1 MRPAVAAPASPL
13 ATETTMES
21 AATAVESA
29 ATETSSAMEPTAA
42 GEAAAVEAATATE
55 TASLRE
61 STASSEVFH
70 PLAMEPADL
79 LTVEIR
85 ISPPPALAQRPF

>member
-1 MRPAVAAPASPL
+1 MPDATSKQLAANGTGGDAWRRNGRMRPAVAAPASPL

-42 GEAAAVEAATATE
+42 GEAAAV
-55 TASLRE
+55 
-61 STASSEVFH
+61 
-70 PLAMEPADL
+70 
-79 LTVEIR
+79 
-85 ISPPPALAQRPF
+85 